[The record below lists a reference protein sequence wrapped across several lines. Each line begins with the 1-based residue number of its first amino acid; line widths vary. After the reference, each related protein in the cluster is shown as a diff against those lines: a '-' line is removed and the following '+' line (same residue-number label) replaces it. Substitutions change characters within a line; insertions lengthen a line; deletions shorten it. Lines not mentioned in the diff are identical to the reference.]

1 MNQAILDQN
10 TFDKKESNIIN
21 DTINYL
27 VLSAANREAFTA
39 LIIYNQAYR
48 MVTLSVVYTSDI
60 TNNSSKQESLQIASE
75 SKLTF

>member
-60 TNNSSKQESLQIASE
+60 TNNSSKQVSLQIASE

>member
-60 TNNSSKQESLQIASE
+60 TNNSSK
-75 SKLTF
+75 